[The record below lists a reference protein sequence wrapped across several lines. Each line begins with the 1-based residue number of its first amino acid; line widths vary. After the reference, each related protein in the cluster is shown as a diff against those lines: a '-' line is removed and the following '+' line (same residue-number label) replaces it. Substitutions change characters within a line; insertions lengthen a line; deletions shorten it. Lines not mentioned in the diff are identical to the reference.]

1 VRIRP
6 IRWIPVLLALVA
18 CLAWAPPCA
27 ADEKSD
33 FEKGRIAYVK
43 KDYVEANARFQAML
57 DPKTGTVRSPE
68 LLVEADMCWGAVKLA
83 MNDNDAAASL
93 FEKVLRADPQYQ
105 PDPLTYPNEVLY
117 FFSDTKAKLRAVLEQ
132 EAAARAA
139 ADAKRHK
146 EEAAEKARL
155 KARLAELEG
164 LASEETVTIKN
175 SRLKAALPFGVGQF
189 ANGNNGLG
197 WAFLLGEG
205 ALTLSTFVL
214 FIPYR
219 YNVDHAN
226 AAMQQTQL
234 SLAGRIQL
242 SNEYALTAQDIRTA
256 DFIILGGLGAIML
269 TGIIEAQVNFVAER
283 SYTRPRTLPEDKPA
297 KTSLRVRPSFAPLPG
312 EGGTIGGAAVG
323 IVGTF

>member
-1 VRIRP
+1 M
-6 IRWIPVLLALVA
+6 LLALVA
-18 CLAWAPPCA
+18 LTWAPLCA

-43 KDYVEANARFQAML
+43 KDYVEANARFEAML
-57 DPKTGTVRSPE
+57 DPKTGTVHSPE

-83 MNDNDAAASL
+83 MNDKDAAASL

-139 ADAKRHK
+139 ADAKRRK

-155 KARLAELEG
+155 KARVAELET
-164 LASEETVTIKN
+164 LASEETVTTKN
-175 SRLKAALPFGVGQF
+175 SRLKAMLPFGVGQF

-197 WAFLLGEG
+197 WAFLLSEG

-226 AAMQQTQL
+226 AAMQLTQY
-234 SLAGRIQL
+234 SQAYRVNL
-242 SNEYALTAQDIRTA
+242 SNQYALTAQDIRTA

-283 SYTRPRTLPEDKPA
+283 SYTRPRKLPDPAPA
-297 KTSLRVRPSFAPLPG
+297 KIGLRIRPSLVPLPG
-312 EGGTIGGAAVG
+312 EGGTIGGAAAG